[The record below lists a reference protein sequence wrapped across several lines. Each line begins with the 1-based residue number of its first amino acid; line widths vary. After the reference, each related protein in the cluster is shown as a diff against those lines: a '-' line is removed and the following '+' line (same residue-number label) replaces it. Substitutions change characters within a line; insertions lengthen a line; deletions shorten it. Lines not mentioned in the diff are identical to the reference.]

1 MTKLAPAAVVSTMMA
16 TWFLASSAAQA
27 LAAQVAK
34 LTAQETVG
42 GQVLDPHAALATYV
56 SVFNQIGWVS
66 IWIGVGLG
74 VLSPFL
80 KFLAHQNVTDAGKL
94 GAGGKAASAKS

>member
-1 MTKLAPAAVVSTMMA
+1 MMA

-42 GQVLDPHAALATYV
+42 GQVLDPQAALATYV
-56 SVFNQIGWVS
+56 DVFNQIGWAA
-66 IWIGVGLG
+66 IGIGAVMG
-74 VLSPFL
+74 VFSPL
-80 KFLAHQNVTDAGKL
+80 LRRLAHSEADDASDVPRAKAVTE
-94 GAGGKAASAKS
+94 S

>member
-56 SVFNQIGWVS
+56 KVFNQIGWTA
-66 IWIGVGLG
+66 IFIGIGLA
-74 VLSPFL
+74 VVSPFL
-80 KFLAHQNVTDAGKL
+80 NHLAHKNVRDARK
-94 GAGGKAASAKS
+94 GAAEAKPVAAE

>member
-1 MTKLAPAAVVSTMMA
+1 MMA

-42 GQVLDPHAALATYV
+42 GQVLDPQAALATYV
-56 SVFNQIGWVS
+56 DVFSQIGWAA
-66 IWIGVGLG
+66 IGIGAVLG
-74 VLSPFL
+74 AFSPLL
-80 KFLAHQNVTDAGKL
+80 KRLAHSDVVDTREAPPGKPVTE
-94 GAGGKAASAKS
+94 S

>member
-42 GQVLDPHAALATYV
+42 GQVLDPQAALATYV
-56 SVFNQIGWVS
+56 DVFNQIGWAA
-66 IWIGVGLG
+66 IGIGVAFGIM
-74 VLSPFL
+74 SPWL
-80 KFLAHQNVTDAGKL
+80 KRLAHPDA
-94 GAGGKAASAKS
+94 ADTRAALPEAKPATES